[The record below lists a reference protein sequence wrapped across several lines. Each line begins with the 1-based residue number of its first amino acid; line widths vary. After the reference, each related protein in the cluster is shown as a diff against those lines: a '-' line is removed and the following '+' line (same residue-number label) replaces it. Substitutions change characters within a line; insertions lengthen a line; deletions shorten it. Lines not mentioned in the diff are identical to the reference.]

1 MIKKIRNSL
10 TVKIC
15 ILMAVL
21 LLASSGITYAAV
33 VRFLPTYYSN
43 QLQKDLDVISR
54 GMLDGIRSY
63 HSIDEAANVIELY
76 EASSKVSVVILDGQ
90 GEKVWPRTETVIEE
104 ILLTGSGA
112 GDAQMDEETAAFAS
126 DVLEDSCVQEYRVEA
141 EANSAV
147 EEDMEATADSAAE
160 ENIEMIADSAVAEE
174 VEAVAGDAVNVQ
186 AQENPSAVKQYSFEL
201 GEKKYTMV
209 VSGGMQ
215 PVNQAMEILKQIFP
229 YILAVSVF
237 VAVLFAVGLSLYL
250 TMPVVRLSRISKRMA
265 SLDFGSS
272 YQGKR
277 TDEIGALGTDLN
289 ELSANLSHALS
300 DLKEANARLKSDID
314 KEREIE
320 KKRIAFF
327 SAVSHELKTPITI
340 LKGHLSG
347 MLQGVGEYQ
356 NRDYYL
362 QRSQETTEKMEDMVR
377 ELLTVSRIESQAF
390 RTKKTDIAE
399 LLRQKIADM
408 TELIEDKKL
417 GLEVTIPERL
427 YAEVNP
433 GMLEKVFS
441 NLLMNAVRYTP
452 EGNGNEIRV
461 ILQPQEKD
469 GRTAV
474 CRVEN
479 TGVSIP
485 EEAIP
490 HLFEAFYRAEQ
501 SRNRQ
506 TGGSGLGLY
515 IVRMILEQHK
525 AEYRI
530 ENIEDGVR
538 FFFLL

>member
-15 ILMAVL
+15 ILMAAL

-76 EASSKVSVVILDGQ
+76 EASSKVSVVILDGR

-112 GDAQMDEETAAFAS
+112 GESQMD
-126 DVLEDSCVQEYRVEA
+126 
-141 EANSAV
+141 
-147 EEDMEATADSAAE
+147 EATADSAAE
-160 ENIEMIADSAVAEE
+160 EDMEATSDSAAEEDIEMIADGAVAEE

-186 AQENPSAVKQYSFEL
+186 AKENPSAVKQYSFEL

-237 VAVLFAVGLSLYL
+237 AAVLFAVGLSLYL

-277 TDEIGALGTDLN
+277 TDEIGALGMDLN

-390 RTKKTDIAE
+390 RTRKTDMAE

-479 TGVSIP
+479 TGVFIP

-501 SRNRQ
+501 SRSRQ

-538 FFFLL
+538 FSFLL